1 MNRETIA
8 ENEAETPDRGRKY
21 FAVPMMMAAVFGTL
35 VSGCVKPEHSTGKD
49 HTMLENLAVR
59 VDERAPVI
67 VKTIHAE
74 YPNNRYVSLR
84 DFAFAMRGTPKR
96 FHACISRAE
105 AVIETGKDY
114 VACSGEGLPFPE
126 NSEEQ
131 IWHTDALAKIPLFK
145 DGERLYY
152 ATYAGTNTEGEADRF
167 IRLSD
172 LVMQLDLQAEFSENG
187 IRIDTLKPY
196 RLSEASLK
204 NPSFFQGVHAA
215 ILGDA
220 QSGEVWLSHRA
231 HVPFAIA
238 SITKLMTFL
247 VLADAFREGR
257 ISRSDTVIVP
267 SEVSLLSKSP
277 DGVIAMESGQKA
289 DIEDLLKGMLLPSSN
304 ECSLALA
311 IHAEGSEEAFVQKM
325 NEKAEEI
332 GLCDQ
337 PVFYNCHGLPGF
349 TDDLAACKVQNQ
361 MSASDMFHL
370 IRVLIHTCPEVLEIT
385 SLKSAF
391 LSSLHADVT
400 NTNPLLFHV
409 PGVIGM
415 KTGTTDMAGH
425 CLAALLKTRDR
436 SGKDRLITMVEFGA
450 DSDEIRV
457 TFSEQLIRY
466 GKQIVTEEQKPLSAR

>member
-1 MNRETIA
+1 
-8 ENEAETPDRGRKY
+8 
-21 FAVPMMMAAVFGTL
+21 
-35 VSGCVKPEHSTGKD
+35 
-49 HTMLENLAVR
+49 
-59 VDERAPVI
+59 
-67 VKTIHAE
+67 
-74 YPNNRYVSLR
+74 
-84 DFAFAMRGTPKR
+84 
-96 FHACISRAE
+96 
-105 AVIETGKDY
+105 
-114 VACSGEGLPFPE
+114 
-126 NSEEQ
+126 
-131 IWHTDALAKIPLFK
+131 
-145 DGERLYY
+145 
-152 ATYAGTNTEGEADRF
+152 
-167 IRLSD
+167 
-172 LVMQLDLQAEFSENG
+172 MQSDLQAEFSENG

-215 ILGDA
+215 LLGEA
-220 QSGEVWLSHRA
+220 QSGEVWLSHHA

-238 SITKLMTFL
+238 SITKLMTYL
-247 VLADAFREGR
+247 VLADALKEGR
-257 ISRSDTVIVP
+257 ISRSDIVIIP
-267 SEVSLLSKSP
+267 TEVSLLSKGG
-277 DGVIAMESGQKA
+277 DGVIAMETGQKA
-289 DIEDLLKGMLLPSSN
+289 NVEDLLKGMLLPSSN

-370 IRVLIHTCPEVLEIT
+370 IRVLAETCPEVLELT
-385 SLKSAF
+385 SLKTAH

-425 CLAALLKTRDR
+425 CLAALLKGKDR
-436 SGKDRLITMVEFGA
+436 NGKDRLITMIELGA

-466 GKQIVTEEQKPLSAR
+466 GMRMVTEE